1 MWGKILTRIFAMF
14 GLTLTCVAC
23 YGSPWT
29 EYNDTFSARG
39 IVQDSD
45 GNPIE
50 GIRVS
55 MAGDENYTNSNG
67 RFYVQDITRNV
78 TFEDVDGEAGGG
90 EFITTTRLLNGPEDD
105 LGIVTL
111 YREGEERDNE

>member
-50 GIRVS
+50 GIRVG
-55 MAGDENYTNSNG
+55 MAKDETYTNPDG
-67 RFYVQDITRNV
+67 RFFIQDIVRNV
-78 TFEDVDGEAGGG
+78 TFEDVDGEANGG
-90 EFITTTRLLNGPEDD
+90 EFITTTLLINDREED